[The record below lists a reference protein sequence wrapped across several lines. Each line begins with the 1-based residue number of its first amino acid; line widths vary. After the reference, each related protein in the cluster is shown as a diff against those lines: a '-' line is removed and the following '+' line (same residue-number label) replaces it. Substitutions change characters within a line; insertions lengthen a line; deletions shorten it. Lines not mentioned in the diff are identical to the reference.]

1 MPKPYLLRLSV
12 FHRGCTLSEFF
23 KKSKLQAK
31 IPFIVRESLDKVSFI
46 IVIENNF
53 NVHYIRRELLRGSD
67 IIEVEILG
75 KRPYPVLFVRKYTR
89 GILNMLA
96 YAGGILI
103 PPITIDYGLKT
114 FNAILD
120 KRSGISYVVKQVNS
134 DSSISRKVI
143 EYHRIAGA
151 SLEELFGAMLNSLF
165 KFILSPRELE
175 IIKECYRKGL
185 FNTHKGYNIR
195 KSSLAYMLGLSHSTL
210 IQHLKHAEKKIFKY
224 LLYDENM

>member
-53 NVHYIRRELLRGSD
+53 DVHYVRRELLRGSD

-89 GILNMLA
+89 GILNM
-96 YAGGILI
+96 
-103 PPITIDYGLKT
+103 
-114 FNAILD
+114 
-120 KRSGISYVVKQVNS
+120 
-134 DSSISRKVI
+134 
-143 EYHRIAGA
+143 
-151 SLEELFGAMLNSLF
+151 
-165 KFILSPRELE
+165 
-175 IIKECYRKGL
+175 
-185 FNTHKGYNIR
+185 
-195 KSSLAYMLGLSHSTL
+195 
-210 IQHLKHAEKKIFKY
+210 
-224 LLYDENM
+224 